1 MNITRKMLT
10 AVVGAF
16 AFTWCGI
23 AAEGAGETIFSIDAG
38 KPGKTLPNVNKVLTL
53 WELQESTLANV
64 KRRHDA
70 DVLEFAEYVEVMGA
84 TGGNDRR
91 DCFKDPANRA
101 VLDDYDC

>member
-1 MNITRKMLT
+1 MNITRKKFA

-16 AFTWCGI
+16 ALTWCGI

-53 WELQESTLANV
+53 WELQEATLANV

-70 DVLEFAEYVEVMGA
+70 DVLEFVEYVEVMGA
-84 TGGNDRR
+84 TG
-91 DCFKDPANRA
+91 
-101 VLDDYDC
+101 